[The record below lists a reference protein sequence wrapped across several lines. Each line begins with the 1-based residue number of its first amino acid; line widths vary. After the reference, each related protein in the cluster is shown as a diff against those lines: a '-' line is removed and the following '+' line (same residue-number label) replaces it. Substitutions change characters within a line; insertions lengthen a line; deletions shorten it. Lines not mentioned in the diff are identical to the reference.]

1 MMMHQRKSVRYN
13 VSGVQSA
20 AGQRMNVRS
29 NVTLPDAE
37 AGMEWEEDR
46 EPFRADLAAKIA
58 QKRSYD
64 VPVHVAALILCAM
77 FVVFGIAVIGK
88 MVKKTEISKRITN
101 MRQNI
106 ALTVQE
112 NQQLT
117 LEVAAARDSAHIS
130 YMAVQNLGMV
140 DSNSVEAVPVVAP
153 ETRPNLTAQTTQ
165 TSLWEGGMITGSR

>member
-1 MMMHQRKSVRYN
+1 MHQRKSVRYK

-37 AGMEWEEDR
+37 AGMEWAEDR
-46 EPFRADLAAKIA
+46 EPFRADDVAKIV

-64 VPVHVAALILCAM
+64 VPVHIAALILCAL
-77 FVVFGIAVIGK
+77 FVAFGIATVGK
-88 MVKKTEISKRITN
+88 MARKSKISKEISAIRE
-101 MRQNI
+101 NI

-112 NQQLT
+112 NQHLA

-130 YMAVQNLGMV
+130 YMAVQTLGMV
-140 DSNSVEAVPVVAP
+140 DSNAVEAVPVVAP
-153 ETRPNLTAQTTQ
+153 ETRPNQAAQTTQ
-165 TSLWEGGMITGSR
+165 LSAWGGMISGSR

>member
-1 MMMHQRKSVRYN
+1 MMMHQRNSVRYK

-29 NVTLPDAE
+29 NVTLPNAE

-46 EPFRADLAAKIA
+46 EPFRASDARKIA

-64 VPVHVAALILCAM
+64 VPVHIAALILCAL
-77 FVVFGIAVIGK
+77 FVAFGIAVISK
-88 MVKKTEISKRITN
+88 VTRKSEISKAITD
-101 MRQNI
+101 MRSNI

-112 NQQLT
+112 NQQLS

-130 YMAVQNLGMV
+130 YMAVQSLHMV

-153 ETRPNLTAQTTQ
+153 ETRPNLAAQTPQ
-165 TSLWEGGMITGSR
+165 TGFWDGMISGSR